1 MAVKPIPEGYHT
13 VTPYLYV
20 KGAARLIDFLKQ
32 AFGAEETFRIGH
44 DGMVMH
50 AVAKIGDSLVMIS
63 DVMGEDGPMSTML
76 FLYVEDVDTV
86 YKRAVQAGGTSVEE
100 PKDQFWGDRAGAVKD
115 AFGNIWWI
123 ATHVED
129 VSKEELE
136 RRQREMVSQHA

>member
-13 VTPYLYV
+13 VTPYLIV
-20 KGAARLIDFLKQ
+20 KGAARLIDFMKQ
-32 AFGAEETFRIGH
+32 AFRAEETFRMDH

-50 AVAKIGDSLVMIS
+50 ATAKIGDSIVMIS
-63 DVMGEDGPMSTML
+63 DAMGEQGPMPTML
-76 FLYVEDVDTV
+76 FLYVDDIDAVHR
-86 YKRAVQAGGTSVEE
+86 RAVQAGAASVQE
-100 PKDQFWGDRAGAVKD
+100 PANQFWGDRAGAVKD